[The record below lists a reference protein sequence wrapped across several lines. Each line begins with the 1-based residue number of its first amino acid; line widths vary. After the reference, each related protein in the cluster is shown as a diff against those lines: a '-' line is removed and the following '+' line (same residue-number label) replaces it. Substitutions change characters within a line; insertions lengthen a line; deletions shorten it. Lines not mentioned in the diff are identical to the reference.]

1 VSPAPPRR
9 AALAFVFA
17 TLLVDSI
24 ALGIVIPVA
33 PRLVAEL
40 GGGGD
45 AAGARTYGL
54 FVTVGALVQFFAAPI
69 LGVLSDRVGRRPVL
83 LVSLVGLAA
92 DYVALALAP
101 TLGWLFTGRVVSAIT
116 SATWAT
122 AFAYIADVAAPEERA
137 KAFGRAASGFGL
149 GFVLGPAL
157 GGWLGEVSPRLPFWV
172 AAGLTLAN
180 AGFGWLALPE
190 SLARERRAPF
200 SLARANPLGALAL
213 VRRQRSLLGLV
224 GSRFLRGIAHDVQP
238 VVFVLYAVHRYGW
251 TGREVGS
258 LLFAIGLAGTA
269 VSAGL
274 VEPLVRRLGER
285 GTLLLGLAS
294 GAIAFA
300 GFGFAPTPFW
310 LYAFIPF
317 EALWWVDGA
326 AMQALL
332 TRRVDASAQGELQG
346 ALAGVQSIASLCAP
360 PLFALT
366 YAYWIEPARAVQIP
380 GAAFYLAAALMLASL
395 CVAWRATAR
404 GAAVARP
411 GSIGL
416 IGGRESGSSPAGS

>member
-1 VSPAPPRR
+1 MSAAPPRR

-45 AAGARTYGL
+45 ADGARTYGW
-54 FVTVGALVQFFAAPI
+54 FITVGALVQFFAAPL

-83 LVSLVGLAA
+83 LVSLLGLAV

-101 TLGWLFTGRVVSAIT
+101 TLGWLFAGRVVSAIT
-116 SATWAT
+116 AATWAA
-122 AFAYIADVAAPEERA
+122 AFAYIADVAPPEARA

-157 GGWLGEVSPRLPFWV
+157 GGWLGDVAPRLPFWV
-172 AAGLTLAN
+172 AAALTLAN

-190 SLARERRAPF
+190 SLPRERRSTF

-213 VRRQRSLLGLV
+213 LRRQRPLV
-224 GSRFLRGIAHDVQP
+224 GLACSRFLRGIAHDVQP
-238 VVFVLYAVHRYGW
+238 VVFVLYATHRYGW
-251 TGREVGS
+251 TGREVGA
-258 LLFAIGLAGTA
+258 LLFVIGLAGTA

-274 VEPLVRRLGER
+274 VAPLVARLGER

-300 GFGFAPTPFW
+300 GFGFAPTPLW
-310 LYAFIPF
+310 LYAFVPF

-346 ALAGVQSIASLCAP
+346 ALSALQSVASLIAP

-366 YAYWIEPARAVQIP
+366 YAHFIEPGRAAPVP
-380 GAAFYLAAALMLASL
+380 GAAFYLAGALMFASCALA
-395 CVAWRATAR
+395 W
-404 GAAVARP
+404 AVTR
-411 GSIGL
+411 
-416 IGGRESGSSPAGS
+416 SPAGEARVAQPPAALETVD

>member
-1 VSPAPPRR
+1 MSR
-9 AALAFVFA
+9 AAGRSAALGFIFA
-17 TLLVDSI
+17 TLLIDSI
-24 ALGIVIPVA
+24 ALGVIIPVA

-40 GGGGD
+40 GGGSD
-45 AAGARTYGL
+45 ADGARTFGW

-83 LVSLVGLAA
+83 LVSLVGLAL

-101 TLGWLFTGRVVSAIT
+101 TLGWLFVGRVVSAIT
-116 SATWAT
+116 AATWAT

-157 GGWLGEVSPRLPFWV
+157 GGWLGDIAPRLPFWV

-180 AGFGWLALPE
+180 FAFGWFVLPE
-190 SLARERRAPF
+190 SLPKRRRAAF
-200 SLARANPLGALAL
+200 SLARANPVGALRML
-213 VRRQRSLLGLV
+213 RRERSLVGLTAA
-224 GSRFLRGIAHDVQP
+224 RFLRGIAHDVQP
-238 VVFVLYAVHRYGW
+238 VIFVLYTVHRYGW
-251 TGREVGS
+251 TGREVGT
-258 LLFAIGLAGTA
+258 LLFVIGIAGTA

-274 VEPLVRRLGER
+274 VQPIVRVLGER
-285 GTLLLGLAS
+285 GTLLLGLTS

-300 GFGFAPTPFW
+300 GFGFAPSPAW
-310 LYAFIPF
+310 LYAFVPF

-332 TRRVDASAQGELQG
+332 TRRVPESAQGELQG
-346 ALAGVQSIASLCAP
+346 ALAAVQSISSLIAP

-366 YAYWIEPARAVQIP
+366 YAHFIEPGRALQVP
-380 GAAFYLAAALMLASL
+380 GSAFYLAGGLMFASMLTAWRVTRGPSESASAAL
-395 CVAWRATAR
+395 
-404 GAAVARP
+404 ARP
-411 GSIGL
+411 SVT
-416 IGGRESGSSPAGS
+416 